1 MVTIAPHPLLD
12 TVCFVARSKLSAG
25 ELACSTALEAALAFD
40 ATVMLPSDDVR
51 SAVRTLLRHGGYKP
65 SGRGKPASE
74 YLAGAYTEGR
84 FPRINALVDVCN
96 AVSLHS
102 GLPISLLDYEL
113 LQGGLTI
120 SVLPE
125 GSSYVFNPSGQTID
139 ASGLLALS
147 DSVGPAGTPVKDAQ
161 RTKTHTGTTATLTVI
176 WGSTALPGRAAAA
189 AARYRELLG
198 SLADITVEPNL

>member
-1 MVTIAPHPLLD
+1 MVTIVPHPLLD
-12 TVCFVARSKLSAG
+12 AVCFVARSKVLAS
-25 ELACSTALEAALAFD
+25 ELACSPALEAALTFD
-40 ATVMLPSDDVR
+40 PAVVLPSDDVR
-51 SAVRTLLRHGGYKP
+51 GAIRTLLRHGGYKP

-74 YLAGAYTEGR
+74 YLAGAYIESR

-102 GLPISLLDYEL
+102 GLPISLLDYDL
-113 LQGGLTI
+113 LQSDLTI
-120 SVLPE
+120 TVLPE
-125 GSSYVFNPSGQTID
+125 GTSYIFNPSGQTID

-147 DSVGPAGTPVKDAQ
+147 DNAGPAGTPVKDSQ
-161 RTKTHTGTTATLTVI
+161 RTKTHAGTTATLTVI

-189 AARYRELLG
+189 AERYRELLG